1 MIRSLIYDTNWTF
14 RRSCS
19 AEVIHMQDFVPVIL
33 QVLVGSK
40 QMIRNHCNRFRVKKF
55 VLLFDERIMLKALES
70 SEFLQDG

>member
-1 MIRSLIYDTNWTF
+1 MVIRSLIYDTNWTF

-40 QMIRNHCNRFRVKKF
+40 QMIRNHCNRFRVK
-55 VLLFDERIMLKALES
+55 LFDERIMLKALES